1 MEDSDAVNFVVAGD
15 VWNGNREEEQPMKPN
30 EKRDAAKSLR
40 VLRVRTTH
48 RTEMQDVT
56 DEIAAAVCESGCAE
70 GVCHLYVPH
79 TTAGVTINEGYD
91 PAVAQDIAAA
101 FDRLVPRVANSAHA
115 EGNSDSHIKTA
126 LVGSSQTVWIVAGK
140 LALGRWQRIFFVEF
154 DGPRSR
160 ELRVKIVA
168 DASS

>member
-1 MEDSDAVNFVVAGD
+1 MRASLKQTGGA
-15 VWNGNREEEQPMKPN
+15 Q
-30 EKRDAAKSLR
+30 LR
-40 VLRVRTTH
+40 VLNVRTSR

-56 DEIAAAVCESGCAE
+56 DKIAAAVHDSGCAS

-79 TTAGVTINEGYD
+79 TTAGVIINEGYD
-91 PAVAQDIAAA
+91 PAVAHDIETA

-126 LVGSSQTVWIVAGK
+126 LVGSSETIWISAGK
-140 LALGRWQRIFFVEF
+140 LALGRWQAIFFAEF

-160 ELRVKIVA
+160 ELHIKIVR
-168 DASS
+168 DALT

>member
-1 MEDSDAVNFVVAGD
+1 
-15 VWNGNREEEQPMKPN
+15 MKPN
-30 EKRDAAKSLR
+30 DKRDAARL
-40 VLRVRTTH
+40 LQTLHVRTTR
-48 RTEMQDVT
+48 RTELQDVT
-56 DEIAAAVCESGCAE
+56 GQVEAAVRESGCAD

-101 FDRLVPRVANSAHA
+101 FERLVPRVLDSAHA

-126 LVGSSQTVWIVAGK
+126 LVGSSESVWIVAGK
-140 LALGRWQRIFFVEF
+140 LALGRWQRIFFAEF

-160 ELRVKIVA
+160 ELRVKIVPDPA
-168 DASS
+168 T